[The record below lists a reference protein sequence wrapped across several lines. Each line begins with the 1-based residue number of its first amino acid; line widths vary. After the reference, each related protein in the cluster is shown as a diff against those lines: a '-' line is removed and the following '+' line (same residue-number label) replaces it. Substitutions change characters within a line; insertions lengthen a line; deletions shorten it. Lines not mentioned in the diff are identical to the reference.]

1 MTTQTRSL
9 EQQRRECRLRWAW
22 WRKHWRI
29 ERANLP
35 KYALNGACY
44 AQCLAE
50 LKECRREM
58 RRAAAARLSTAA
70 REARA
75 EANSSCPAHGS
86 ASLASSAEEARPR
99 RWAVAAYRNR
109 KWLVLPG
116 RYETESGARLTME
129 FASLGGNC
137 LVVEVV
143 AGPDRPLAA
152 PDAHT
157 TPND

>member
-1 MTTQTRSL
+1 MTTRIRSI
-9 EQQRRECRLRWAW
+9 EEERRECRLRWAW

-99 RWAVAAYRNR
+99 RWAV
-109 KWLVLPG
+109 
-116 RYETESGARLTME
+116 E

-157 TPND
+157 TPNDPSSPTESA